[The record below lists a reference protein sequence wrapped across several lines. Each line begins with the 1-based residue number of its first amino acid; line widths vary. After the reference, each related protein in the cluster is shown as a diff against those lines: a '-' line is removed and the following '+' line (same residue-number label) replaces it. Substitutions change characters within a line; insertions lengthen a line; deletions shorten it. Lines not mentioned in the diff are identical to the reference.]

1 MDIRRDL
8 SPQEGVN
15 TLNGFYRGVVI
26 DNRDPDLD
34 QIGITFGRVMVN
46 IPALMKTPE
55 AGIWAYP
62 ANNPM
67 GGRNRENLAP
77 DTNKNGGKM
86 EYCGSFYVPPTGSF
100 VIIFFEG
107 GDPNR
112 PFYMGGLDIK
122 AHEAPPEI
130 NIGVDKKPEERWL
143 VFRSPQGRTIVVSDD
158 EDNCRIEIT
167 GKKRKAAGD
176 TSAHVYDISGNQ
188 KTILIDDRDGKEKIL
203 IEDQKGNYVNIKTFS
218 NDIDVHANGNLRLN
232 AGGNI
237 FIKAGGNVNIE
248 GSKINTQS
256 GSFNANA
263 GSFLAAAGD
272 VSLTGDCRLGPTVH
286 LCEGTTSPG
295 GVDGDDGP
303 SGDRGASSGK
313 SGSMTYYVSTGGGAP
328 DEATEES
335 SEDKEEEKKEDQNP
349 EESEEE
355 KEEGEEEE
363 SEEEEEGSGIVC
375 IDAGH
380 GGKDPGALNT
390 DSKAPTEAQYN
401 LEIANA
407 LNSELTALGIETLM
421 TRSSDV
427 YIAPGD
433 RPDIANNADAELF
446 VSIHHNSASNATAT
460 GTEVWVYTTADSE
473 TRSLASSVLSAITKK
488 LGVKSRGV
496 KTNNY
501 AVLRKTNMPAILIET
516 LFMSSES
523 DMKIAAGNTYAKD
536 VAAEVAKCIKD
547 YLDKSNG

>member
-8 SPQEGVN
+8 SPQEGIN
-15 TLNGFYRGVVI
+15 ALNGFYRGVVI

-46 IPALMKTPE
+46 IPALMRTPE

-67 GGRNRENLAP
+67 GGRNRENLTP
-77 DTNKNGGKM
+77 NINKNGGKM

-143 VFRSPQGRTIVVSDD
+143 VFRSPQGRTIIVSDD

-188 KTILIDDRDGKEKIL
+188 KTILIDDRNGKEKIL
-203 IEDQKGNYVNIKTFS
+203 IEDQKGNYVNIRTYS

-313 SGSMTYYVSTGGGAP
+313 SGSMTYYTSTGGGAS
-328 DEATEES
+328 DEASEPSEE
-335 SEDKEEEKKEDQNP
+335 EEEKKEDETP
-349 EESEEE
+349 DEEQQD
-355 KEEGEEEE
+355 EEGEEGGEE
-363 SEEEEEGSGIVC
+363 EQEEEGSGIVC

-390 DSKAPTEAQYN
+390 DKKAPTEAQYN
-401 LEIANA
+401 LEIAQA
-407 LNSELTALGIETLM
+407 LNSELSALGIETIM

-427 YIAPGD
+427 FMELGE
-433 RPDIANNADAELF
+433 RCNIANNADAELF
-446 VSIHHNSASNATAT
+446 VSIHHNSTSNATAT
-460 GTEVWVYTTADSE
+460 GTEVWTHPSADKE
-473 TRSLASSVLSAITKK
+473 TKELASSVVSAIVKK
-488 LGVKSRGV
+488 LGVKNRGT

-501 AVLRKTNMPAILIET
+501 KVLRDTDMPAILIET

-547 YLDKSNG
+547 YLDKSHG

>member
-1 MDIRRDL
+1 
-8 SPQEGVN
+8 
-15 TLNGFYRGVVI
+15 
-26 DNRDPDLD
+26 
-34 QIGITFGRVMVN
+34 
-46 IPALMKTPE
+46 
-55 AGIWAYP
+55 
-62 ANNPM
+62 
-67 GGRNRENLAP
+67 
-77 DTNKNGGKM
+77 
-86 EYCGSFYVPPTGSF
+86 
-100 VIIFFEG
+100 
-107 GDPNR
+107 
-112 PFYMGGLDIK
+112 
-122 AHEAPPEI
+122 
-130 NIGVDKKPEERWL
+130 
-143 VFRSPQGRTIVVSDD
+143 
-158 EDNCRIEIT
+158 
-167 GKKRKAAGD
+167 
-176 TSAHVYDISGNQ
+176 
-188 KTILIDDRDGKEKIL
+188 
-203 IEDQKGNYVNIKTFS
+203 
-218 NDIDVHANGNLRLN
+218 
-232 AGGNI
+232 
-237 FIKAGGNVNIE
+237 
-248 GSKINTQS
+248 
-256 GSFNANA
+256 
-263 GSFLAAAGD
+263 
-272 VSLTGDCRLGPTVH
+272 
-286 LCEGTTSPG
+286 
-295 GVDGDDGP
+295 
-303 SGDRGASSGK
+303 
-313 SGSMTYYVSTGGGAP
+313 MTYYVSTGGGAS

-335 SEDKEEEKKEDQNP
+335 SEEEKKEDQNP
-349 EESEEE
+349 EEESEEE
-355 KEEGEEEE
+355 KEEGEEEG
-363 SEEEEEGSGIVC
+363 EEEEERSGIVC

-473 TRSLASSVLSAITKK
+473 TRSLASSVLSTITKK